1 MFQLYILRKP
11 MIHKIKHNLTL
22 LAAKKLLDSNKDES
36 LGTAKRIISVIAGA
50 YIFQRG
56 IRALI
61 KHPLIGIQ
69 ETILGGFLIYDAVK
83 DIKETY
89 PVKPTEPSQ
98 IRLNQ
103 IQGNDPKSD
112 TPAFV

>member
-1 MFQLYILRKP
+1 MLSR
-11 MIHKIKHNLTL
+11 IKHNLTL
-22 LAAKKLLDSNKDES
+22 LAAKKLLDSNNDES

-56 IRALI
+56 MRAMI
-61 KHPLIGIQ
+61 KHPIIGIQ
-69 ETILGGFLIYDAVK
+69 EAVLGGFLIYDAVK
-83 DIKETY
+83 DIKDTY
-89 PVKPTEPSQ
+89 PKRPTEPSQ

>member
-1 MFQLYILRKP
+1 MLS
-11 MIHKIKHNLTL
+11 KITHNITL
-22 LAAKKLLDSNKDES
+22 LAAKKLLDSNKTES
-36 LGTAKRIISVIAGA
+36 LTTAKRLVSVIAGA

-61 KHPLIGIQ
+61 KHPLIGLQ
-69 ETILGGFLIYDAVK
+69 EAALGGFLIYDAVK

-89 PVKPTEPSQ
+89 PNKPTEPAQ
-98 IRLNQ
+98 IRKNQ

>member
-1 MFQLYILRKP
+1 MLS
-11 MIHKIKHNLTL
+11 KIKHNLTL

-36 LGTAKRIISVIAGA
+36 LGTVKRIVSVIAGA

-56 IRALI
+56 MRALI

-69 ETILGGFLIYDAVK
+69 EAVLGGFLVYDAVK

-89 PVKPTEPSQ
+89 PNKPTQPSQ
-98 IRLNQ
+98 VRMNQ
-103 IQGNDPKSD
+103 IQGNDPKSE